1 MGKYFMKR
9 FLGYTLTLLTFIV
22 LYSCNKKDTTLSTTQ
37 LIEYMPLQTGKYIH
51 YRLDST
57 IFIDFGQRDTV
68 ISYDAKD
75 IVDGEL
81 TDNLGRQT
89 FRVIRYLRDI
99 NSTTEDDYLAK
110 LTYFI
115 TPTRESV
122 ELQEENL
129 KFQKLRLPVNNGFSW
144 HGNTFL
150 PATPYFELYQFSNDE
165 DINVWD
171 YTYMNVN
178 EPATINDNTYDSTV
192 TVQQVA
198 DSSNVPIEFP
208 EGLAYKNYWTETYAK
223 NVGLIY
229 KEVVMWEYQP
239 PNSGNPGFRSGFGV
253 KLSIID
259 HN

>member
-1 MGKYFMKR
+1 MKKT
-9 FLGYTLTLLTFIV
+9 LGYTLILSAIIIIIA
-22 LYSCNKKDTTLSTTQ
+22 CNKQNASINSTQ

-51 YRLDST
+51 YRLDSLR
-57 IFIDFGQRDTV
+57 FIDFGQRDTIV
-68 ISYDAKD
+68 SYDAKD
-75 IVDGEL
+75 VVDGEL

-89 FRVIRYLRDI
+89 FRVIRYMRDI
-99 NSTTEDDYLAK
+99 SSTNEEDYTAS
-110 LTYFI
+110 LTYFV

-129 KFQKLRLPVNNGFSW
+129 KFLKLRLPVNEGFNW
-144 HGNTFL
+144 HGNSSL
-150 PATPYFELYQFSNDE
+150 PTTPYFEIYQFSNDE
-165 DINVWD
+165 DINVWN

-178 EPATINDNTYDSTV
+178 EPVTINGTTFDSTV

-208 EGLAYKNYWTETYAK
+208 DGLAYRNYWTEIYAK
-223 NVGLIY
+223 NIGLIY

-239 PNSGNPGFRSGFGV
+239 PNSGNAGFSSGFGI
-253 KLSIID
+253 KMSIID